1 MPRRTAQTVDPLSA
15 QSRTLAVGSAGDLDL
30 LRSDFRSDKAI
41 KDSKIATLEADKT
54 TQDSKL
60 STLEADKAD
69 KDTRVSALESD
80 KNDKDTRV
88 SALES
93 DKINKDT
100 RMNTAET
107 KITTLEN
114 SATGIV
120 DGGRA
125 DVQHLE
131 ATDINGG
138 SASI

>member
-1 MPRRTAQTVDPLSA
+1 MARRTVQTVDPLSA
-15 QSRTLAVGSAGDLDL
+15 QSRTLALTAASELQQL
-30 LRSDFRSDKAI
+30 KSDFQSDKAI
-41 KDSKIATLEADKT
+41 KDGKIQTLEADK
-54 TQDSKL
+54 
-60 STLEADKAD
+60 
-69 KDTRVSALESD
+69 
-80 KNDKDTRV
+80 ND
-88 SALES
+88 
-93 DKINKDT
+93 KDT

>member
-1 MPRRTAQTVDPLSA
+1 MPRRTVQTVDPLSA
-15 QSRTLAVGSAGDLDL
+15 QSRTLALIAKGDLETL
-30 LRSDFRSDKAI
+30 KSDFQSDKSI
-41 KDSKIATLEADKT
+41 
-54 TQDSKL
+54 QDGKL

-69 KDTRVSALESD
+69 
-80 KNDKDTRV
+80 
-88 SALES
+88 
-93 DKINKDT
+93 KDT

>member
-1 MPRRTAQTVDPLSA
+1 MPRRTVQTVDPLSA
-15 QSRTLAVGSAGDLDL
+15 QSRTLAVTSAGDLEIL
-30 LRSDFRSDKAI
+30 KSDFQSDKAI
-41 KDSKIATLEADKT
+41 
-54 TQDSKL
+54 QDGKL

-69 KDTRVSALESD
+69 KDNRVSALE
-80 KNDKDTRV
+80 T
-88 SALES
+88 

-100 RMNTAET
+100 QMTALDT
-107 KITTLEN
+107 RVTTMED

>member
-1 MPRRTAQTVDPLSA
+1 MLRRAKQTVDPLSA
-15 QSRTLAVGSAGDLDL
+15 QSRTLAVTSAGELETL
-30 LRSDFRSDKAI
+30 KSDFESDKAV

-54 TQDSKL
+54 TQDGKL

-69 KDTRVSALESD
+69 KDTRVSALE
-80 KNDKDTRV
+80 T
-88 SALES
+88 

-100 RMNTAET
+100 QMTALDT
-107 KITTLEN
+107 RVTTMED

>member
-1 MPRRTAQTVDPLSA
+1 MLRRAKQTVNPLSA
-15 QSRTLAVGSAGDLDL
+15 QSRSLAVSAAGELDVL
-30 LRSDFRSDKAI
+30 KSDFQSDKAI

-54 TQDSKL
+54 TQDGKI
-60 STLEADKAD
+60 STLEADKI
-69 KDTRVSALESD
+69 S
-80 KNDKDTRV
+80 
-88 SALES
+88 
-93 DKINKDT
+93 KDT

-114 SATGIV
+114 SSTGIV

>member
-1 MPRRTAQTVDPLSA
+1 MVRRTVQAVDPLSA
-15 QSRTLAVGSAGDLDL
+15 QSRTLALTSAGELQTL
-30 LRSDFRSDKAI
+30 KSDFQSDKAL

-54 TQDSKL
+54 TQDGKIQ
-60 STLEADKAD
+60 TLED
-69 KDTRVSALESD
+69 D
-80 KNDKDTRV
+80 KND
-88 SALES
+88 
-93 DKINKDT
+93 KDT

-138 SASI
+138 SATI

>member
-1 MPRRTAQTVDPLSA
+1 MLRRAKQTVDPLSA
-15 QSRTLAVGSAGDLDL
+15 QSRTLAVTSKGDLETL
-30 LRSDFRSDKAI
+30 KSDFESDKVI
-41 KDSKIATLEADKT
+41 QDGKLTTLEV
-54 TQDSKL
+54 
-60 STLEADKAD
+60 DKAD
-69 KDTRVSALESD
+69 
-80 KNDKDTRV
+80 
-88 SALES
+88 
-93 DKINKDT
+93 KDT